1 MILETLKKS
10 SDCWFWNQ
18 EKIEKDIYFY
28 KQTLEAYQYVSMI
41 TTNKMERFKNQ
52 IAGQNNILIIHFLEI
67 LLMAQIENRKVSESE
82 SLTLIMSQIK
92 DFTIRL
98 RTAND
103 LIDDE
108 VYKIEDSHNLTEMNR
123 FLLESVVTDLE
134 LALTKLEAEKTSL
147 IKKVFAEN
155 IR

>member
-1 MILETLKKS
+1 MILETLKTS

-52 IAGQNNILIIHFLEI
+52 IARQNNILIIHFLEI

-108 VYKIEDSHNLTEMNR
+108 VYKIEDSHNLSEMNR

-147 IKKVFAEN
+147 IKKVFAES

>member
-52 IAGQNNILIIHFLEI
+52 IARQNNILIIHFLEI

>member
-1 MILETLKKS
+1 MILETLKTS

-52 IAGQNNILIIHFLEI
+52 IARQNNILIIHFLEI

>member
-1 MILETLKKS
+1 MILETLKTS

-52 IAGQNNILIIHFLEI
+52 IARQNNILIIHFLEI

-147 IKKVFAEN
+147 IKKVFAES